1 MKTSKRLLSLLL
13 ALTMVLSLMGN
24 LSVAAFAE
32 EVTPTVV
39 TTDGNDQ
46 PAAPVTPDEGQTT
59 PANADKSGET
69 PAPANGDANAEPVPA
84 EGEDT
89 TPAVAVP
96 KLKDGVSPTASATVQ
111 TGTAYLLSDL

>member
-46 PAAPVTPDEGQTT
+46 PTT
-59 PANADKSGET
+59 PSPPTRARPPPPTRIRAAARRLL
-69 PAPANGDANAEPVPA
+69 P
-84 EGEDT
+84 
-89 TPAVAVP
+89 
-96 KLKDGVSPTASATVQ
+96 PTATRTPSLCPPRARSRPPLWLFQ
-111 TGTAYLLSDL
+111 S

>member
-39 TTDGNDQ
+39 TTDGNAPPPAPGP
-46 PAAPVTPDEGQTT
+46 PAAGAQ
-59 PANADKSGET
+59 
-69 PAPANGDANAEPVPA
+69 
-84 EGEDT
+84 
-89 TPAVAVP
+89 
-96 KLKDGVSPTASATVQ
+96 
-111 TGTAYLLSDL
+111 

>member
-46 PAAPVTPDEGQTT
+46 PTT
-59 PANADKSGET
+59 PSPPTRARPPPPTRIRAT
-69 PAPANGDANAEPVPA
+69 RRLLP
-84 EGEDT
+84 
-89 TPAVAVP
+89 
-96 KLKDGVSPTASATVQ
+96 PTATRTPSLCPPRARSRP
-111 TGTAYLLSDL
+111 LPWPFPS

>member
-32 EVTPTVV
+32 EVTPAVV

-46 PAAPVTPDEGQTT
+46 PTTPVTPTRARPPPPT
-59 PANADKSGET
+59 RIRAAARP
-69 PAPANGDANAEPVPA
+69 PLP
-84 EGEDT
+84 
-89 TPAVAVP
+89 
-96 KLKDGVSPTASATVQ
+96 PTATRTPSLCPPRARSRPP
-111 TGTAYLLSDL
+111 LWLFPS

>member
-46 PAAPVTPDEGQTT
+46 PTTPVTPDEGQTT
-59 PANADKSGET
+59 PPTRIRAAAR
-69 PAPANGDANAEPVPA
+69 PPLP
-84 EGEDT
+84 
-89 TPAVAVP
+89 
-96 KLKDGVSPTASATVQ
+96 PTATRTPSLCPPRARSRHP
-111 TGTAYLLSDL
+111 LWLFPS

>member
-46 PAAPVTPDEGQTT
+46 PTTPVTPDEGQTT
-59 PANADKSGET
+59 PANADKSDET
-69 PAPANGDANAEPVPA
+69 PLP
-84 EGEDT
+84 
-89 TPAVAVP
+89 
-96 KLKDGVSPTASATVQ
+96 PTATRTPSLCPPRARSRPP
-111 TGTAYLLSDL
+111 LWLFPS

>member
-39 TTDGNDQ
+39 TTDQ
-46 PAAPVTPDEGQTT
+46 
-59 PANADKSGET
+59 
-69 PAPANGDANAEPVPA
+69 A
-84 EGEDT
+84 EGRRFPHRQRHRPDRHRLSAQR
-89 TPAVAVP
+89 PA
-96 KLKDGVSPTASATVQ
+96 GGQ
-111 TGTAYLLSDL
+111 DL

>member
-32 EVTPTVV
+32 EVTPAVV

-46 PAAPVTPDEGQTT
+46 PTTPVTPDEGQNT
-59 PANADKSGET
+59 PANADKSGGET

-84 EGEDT
+84 EARSR
-89 TPAVAVP
+89 PP
-96 KLKDGVSPTASATVQ
+96 LWPFPS
-111 TGTAYLLSDL
+111 

>member
-46 PAAPVTPDEGQTT
+46 PTTPVIPDEGQTT
-59 PANADKSGET
+59 PANADKSLC
-69 PAPANGDANAEPVPA
+69 PPRARSRPPLWLFP
-84 EGEDT
+84 
-89 TPAVAVP
+89 
-96 KLKDGVSPTASATVQ
+96 S
-111 TGTAYLLSDL
+111 

>member
-46 PAAPVTPDEGQTT
+46 PTTPVTPDEGQTT
-59 PANADKSGET
+59 PANADKSGGET

-84 EGEDT
+84 EGEV
-89 TPAVAVP
+89 TPP
-96 KLKDGVSPTASATVQ
+96 LWLFQS
-111 TGTAYLLSDL
+111 

>member
-46 PAAPVTPDEGQTT
+46 PTTPVTPDEG
-59 PANADKSGET
+59 
-69 PAPANGDANAEPVPA
+69 
-84 EGEDT
+84 
-89 TPAVAVP
+89 
-96 KLKDGVSPTASATVQ
+96 
-111 TGTAYLLSDL
+111 

>member
-46 PAAPVTPDEGQTT
+46 PTT
-59 PANADKSGET
+59 PTRARPPPPTRIRAAARRLL
-69 PAPANGDANAEPVPA
+69 P
-84 EGEDT
+84 
-89 TPAVAVP
+89 
-96 KLKDGVSPTASATVQ
+96 PTATRTPSLCPPRARSRPP
-111 TGTAYLLSDL
+111 LWLFPS

>member
-32 EVTPTVV
+32 EVTPAVV

-46 PAAPVTPDEGQTT
+46 PTTPVTPDEGQTT
-59 PANADKSGET
+59 PTRIRAAARRLL
-69 PAPANGDANAEPVPA
+69 P
-84 EGEDT
+84 
-89 TPAVAVP
+89 
-96 KLKDGVSPTASATVQ
+96 PTAMRTPSLCPPRARSRPP
-111 TGTAYLLSDL
+111 LWPFPS